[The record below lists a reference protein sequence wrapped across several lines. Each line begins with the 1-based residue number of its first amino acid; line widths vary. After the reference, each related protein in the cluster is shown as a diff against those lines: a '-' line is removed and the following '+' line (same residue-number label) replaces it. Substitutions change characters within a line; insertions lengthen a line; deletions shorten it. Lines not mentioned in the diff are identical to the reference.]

1 MIHENFATLNRPFAF
16 DGAHRQ
22 PTRGIGRDLLGWVF
36 QLITWLENRRRLRR
50 DTNELMSLS
59 DRDLADIGLTRAD
72 IYYAVHRDPDDQ

>member
-16 DGAHRQ
+16 DGAHR
-22 PTRGIGRDLLGWVF
+22 PTSGIGRDLLGWAL

-50 DTNELMSLS
+50 ARNELMSLS

-72 IYYAVHRDPDDQ
+72 TYFAVRRIPAE